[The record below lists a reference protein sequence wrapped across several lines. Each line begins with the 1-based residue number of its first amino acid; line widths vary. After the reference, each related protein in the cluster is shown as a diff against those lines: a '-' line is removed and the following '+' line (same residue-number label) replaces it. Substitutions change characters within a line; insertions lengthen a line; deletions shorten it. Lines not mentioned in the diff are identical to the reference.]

1 MGRGIR
7 ANPTGMRPTP
17 PPGRGW
23 RPAALLV
30 SIVAQMFYSRKRFAR
45 YFACGCAELWRSAAR
60 SRIAPRRRRGRGAS
74 VPVRRA
80 RAKNTP
86 LYNISIF
93 GAKPC
98 QMAGDRPNPPAP
110 LPGAG
115 RGESLLQL
123 NSTPFSVAG
132 PGILQPAA
140 GRGILQPAAGRGI
153 LQPAAGR
160 GVAFPPSRAGKGG
173 TGVRPAVDARSP
185 LRLY

>member
-45 YFACGCAELWRSAAR
+45 YFACGGAELWRSAAR

-80 RAKNTP
+80 RAKITT
-86 LYNISIF
+86 LYNYTF
-93 GAKPC
+93 AN
-98 QMAGDRPNPPAP
+98 QW
-110 LPGAG
+110 PG
-115 RGESLLQL
+115 
-123 NSTPFSVAG
+123 
-132 PGILQPAA
+132 
-140 GRGILQPAAGRGI
+140 
-153 LQPAAGR
+153 
-160 GVAFPPSRAGKGG
+160 
-173 TGVRPAVDARSP
+173 
-185 LRLY
+185 